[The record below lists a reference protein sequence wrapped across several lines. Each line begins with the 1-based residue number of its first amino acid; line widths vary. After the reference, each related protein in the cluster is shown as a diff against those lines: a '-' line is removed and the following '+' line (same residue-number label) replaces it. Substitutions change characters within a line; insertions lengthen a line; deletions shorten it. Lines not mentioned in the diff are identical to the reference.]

1 MRLKTLLV
9 SLLLIAGTLYVVVS
23 SSTAANWP
31 RFRGPNGDGIAA
43 DKDIPVKWNEKS
55 GILWKVEI
63 PGQGN
68 SSPIVWGKRLFL
80 QSASP
85 DGGDRS
91 LMCVDVTDGKI
102 LWSRSAKG
110 SKAAIHPKN
119 SFASSTPATDGKLVY
134 ALFWDG
140 QEIELR
146 ALDLDGN
153 EVWQRDLGPFSS
165 GGKTSHSQHGAGA
178 SPIVV
183 DDKVILNNDNDKF
196 ATLVALDAK
205 TGKPAWKADRPS
217 FRACYST
224 PFVLE
229 KPGAPKELIVASTAG
244 ITSYNPKDG
253 EAYWNYS
260 WSFDG
265 MALRTVASPIY
276 SHGLIFVNGGDG
288 SGDRHL
294 IAVKAEGKGD
304 VTKTNLVWENK
315 KTFPYVPTLLARGDH
330 LYYVTDK
337 GFAGCCVA
345 TTGESVWQER
355 LGGAITAS
363 PIIID
368 GKVYAI
374 TETGEVYVF
383 EAKPTFKLLAK
394 NSLSEGVSATPASAD
409 NRLFIRGKDHLFCI
423 GRPAGK

>member
-1 MRLKTLLV
+1 MRLKNGLA
-9 SLLLIAGTLYVVVS
+9 SLLLIAGISLVVGS
-23 SSTAANWP
+23 PGLAANWP

-43 DKDIPVKWNEKS
+43 DKDIPVKWDEKS
-55 GILWKVEI
+55 GLLWKIGI

-68 SSPIVWGKRLFL
+68 SSPIVWGKRLFV
-80 QSASP
+80 QSANP
-85 DGGDRS
+85 DSGERS
-91 LMCVDVTDGKI
+91 LICVDTTNGKI
-102 LWSRSAKG
+102 LWTRSAKG
-110 SKAAIHPKN
+110 AKAAIHPKN

-140 QEIELR
+140 REIEMR
-146 ALDLDGN
+146 AYDLEGN
-153 EVWQRDLGPFSS
+153 EVWQHDLGPFTS

-183 DDKVILNNDNDKF
+183 DDRVILNNDNDKF
-196 ATLVALDAK
+196 AALVALDAK
-205 TGKPAWKADRPS
+205 TGKPGWKADRPS
-217 FRACYST
+217 FRTCYST

-229 KPGAPKELIVASTAG
+229 RPGAPKELIVASTAG

-253 EAYWNYS
+253 EANWNYS

-265 MALRTVASPIY
+265 MPLRTVASPIY
-276 SHGLIFVNGGDG
+276 SHGLIFINGGDG

-315 KTFPYVPTLLARGDH
+315 KAFPYVPTLLALGDH
-330 LYYVTDK
+330 LFYVTDN

-345 TTGESVWQER
+345 TTGEMVWQKR
-355 LGGAITAS
+355 LGGAFSSS

-368 GKVYAI
+368 GKIYAV
-374 TETGEVYVF
+374 TEAGEVYVY

-394 NSLSEGVSATPASAD
+394 NSLGEAASATPAVAD
-409 NRLFIRGKDHLFCI
+409 NRLFIRGQDHLFCI
-423 GRPAGK
+423 GKAEGK